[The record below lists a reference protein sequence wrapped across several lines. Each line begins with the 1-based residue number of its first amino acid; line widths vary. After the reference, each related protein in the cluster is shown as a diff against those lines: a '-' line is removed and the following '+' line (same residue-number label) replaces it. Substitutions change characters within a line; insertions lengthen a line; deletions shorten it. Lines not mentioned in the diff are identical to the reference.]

1 MSSLTPNLV
10 KTLPL
15 LMLSNEISFG
25 ISRLRLVRLENAR
38 YSTTI
43 LQNAELKLP
52 KYPMPAFMR
61 FRMKED
67 QSVVAASPTLSI
79 TQVSTIL
86 GKRWRELS
94 EAEKQ
99 IYQAEAS
106 NDLVKYKSEMA
117 KIESDPELK
126 DQLQQIKEE
135 KKTAREEKSQKK
147 LRKKYLKALQ
157 EKRQLES
164 DLDRPKHKTN
174 AFNIFAS
181 QKLTT
186 GMTLPQTQRQE
197 EFSKLTKLWSS
208 LNPEEKEVYLQ
219 MVRKLSDKY
228 KNDLK
233 QWKLKLSND
242 QIDDIKN
249 ANEKITSIRKMIK
262 NKGSVQNGI

>member
-15 LMLSNEISFG
+15 LMLSNDISFG
-25 ISRLRLVRLENAR
+25 ISRLRLVRLEKAR

-135 KKTAREEKSQKK
+135 KKTSKEERSLQK
-147 LRKKYLKALQ
+147 LRKQYRKALQ
-157 EKRQLES
+157 VRRQLES

-181 QKLTT
+181 QKLT
-186 GMTLPQTQRQE
+186 GLTLSYTQRTE

-208 LNPEEKEVYLQ
+208 LKPEEKEVYIQ
-219 MVRKLSDKY
+219 MVRKLSEKHA
-228 KNDLK
+228 NDIK

-249 ANEKITSIRKMIK
+249 ADEKINSIRKKIK
-262 NKGSVQNGI
+262 SKMSETAAM